1 MDIFAAALPGCPR
14 LGAKHMRVLIEAF
27 GTAED
32 VWKAS
37 DGEIMKSHLL
47 KGKTEASFLEY
58 RKETEPEEIGEKL
71 YRLRIR
77 CVTWEDDL
85 YPPLLRTTAN
95 PPAVLFYKGN
105 DPVFEKTVAIVG
117 SRKATSYGVQT
128 AERIAC
134 GLAENGVTVVSGGA
148 RGIDSAAH
156 EGALRGGSPTVVAL
170 ACGLDHVYPPENKNL
185 FQKIID
191 NGGTIISEYP
201 PGTPPL
207 GRQFPARNRIIAGM
221 SRGILVVEAAE
232 RSGALITSDFA
243 LEEGRDVFSV
253 PGNIWLDS
261 SRGTNH
267 LIRSGAICCTSYE
280 DILSEY
286 GWNEKSISSK
296 KESPEQLTLEEEVVY
311 RFCCTGEEVTA
322 EDILQQSGMS
332 VMKITMLL
340 LRLQLKGFIKETG
353 SGRFITTGRG

>member
-14 LGAKHMRVLIEAF
+14 LGAKHMRTLMEAF

-37 DGEIMKSHLL
+37 DREIVGSHLL
-47 KGKTEASFLEY
+47 KGKTEASFLAY

-71 YRLRIR
+71 YRLQIR

-85 YPPLLRTTAN
+85 YPPLLQTTAN

-117 SRKATSYGVQT
+117 SRKATPYGVQT

-156 EGALRGGSPTVVAL
+156 EGALRGESPTVVAL

-185 FQKIID
+185 FQKVID
-191 NGGTIISEYP
+191 NGSTIISEYP

-286 GWNEKSISSK
+286 GWSEKSISSK

>member
-1 MDIFAAALPGCPR
+1 
-14 LGAKHMRVLIEAF
+14 
-27 GTAED
+27 
-32 VWKAS
+32 
-37 DGEIMKSHLL
+37 
-47 KGKTEASFLEY
+47 
-58 RKETEPEEIGEKL
+58 
-71 YRLRIR
+71 
-77 CVTWEDDL
+77 
-85 YPPLLRTTAN
+85 
-95 PPAVLFYKGN
+95 
-105 DPVFEKTVAIVG
+105 
-117 SRKATSYGVQT
+117 
-128 AERIAC
+128 
-134 GLAENGVTVVSGGA
+134 
-148 RGIDSAAH
+148 
-156 EGALRGGSPTVVAL
+156 
-170 ACGLDHVYPPENKNL
+170 
-185 FQKIID
+185 
-191 NGGTIISEYP
+191 
-201 PGTPPL
+201 
-207 GRQFPARNRIIAGM
+207 M
-221 SRGILVVEAAE
+221 SRGILVAEAAE

-267 LIRSGAICCTSYE
+267 LIRAICCTSYE

>member
-1 MDIFAAALPGCPR
+1 MA
-14 LGAKHMRVLIEAF
+14 
-27 GTAED
+27 
-32 VWKAS
+32 
-37 DGEIMKSHLL
+37 
-47 KGKTEASFLEY
+47 Y

-71 YRLRIR
+71 YRLQIR

-85 YPPLLRTTAN
+85 YPPLLQTTAN

-105 DPVFEKTVAIVG
+105 NPVFEKTVAIVG
-117 SRKATSYGVQT
+117 SRKATPYGVQT

-148 RGIDSAAH
+148 RGIDSVAH
-156 EGALRGGSPTVVAL
+156 EGALRGESPTVVAL

-243 LEEGRDVFSV
+243 LEEG
-253 PGNIWLDS
+253 
-261 SRGTNH
+261 
-267 LIRSGAICCTSYE
+267 
-280 DILSEY
+280 
-286 GWNEKSISSK
+286 
-296 KESPEQLTLEEEVVY
+296 
-311 RFCCTGEEVTA
+311 
-322 EDILQQSGMS
+322 GMS
-332 VMKITMLL
+332 FPFREI
-340 LRLQLKGFIKETG
+340 FG
-353 SGRFITTGRG
+353 SIRAEGRIILYGAGRFAVRPTKISFLNTGGTKRVFLPRRNLLNS

>member
-1 MDIFAAALPGCPR
+1 M
-14 LGAKHMRVLIEAF
+14 
-27 GTAED
+27 
-32 VWKAS
+32 
-37 DGEIMKSHLL
+37 
-47 KGKTEASFLEY
+47 
-58 RKETEPEEIGEKL
+58 
-71 YRLRIR
+71 
-77 CVTWEDDL
+77 
-85 YPPLLRTTAN
+85 
-95 PPAVLFYKGN
+95 
-105 DPVFEKTVAIVG
+105 
-117 SRKATSYGVQT
+117 
-128 AERIAC
+128 
-134 GLAENGVTVVSGGA
+134 
-148 RGIDSAAH
+148 
-156 EGALRGGSPTVVAL
+156 AL

>member
-1 MDIFAAALPGCPR
+1 MDLFAAALPGCPR
-14 LGAKHMRVLIEAF
+14 LGAKYIRALIESF

-37 DGEIMKSHLL
+37 DEEIMNAGIL
-47 KGKTEASFLEY
+47 KEKALQEFRSY
-58 RKETEPEEIGEKL
+58 RRTTSPDEIAEQL
-71 YRLRIR
+71 YRLEIR
-77 CVTWEDDL
+77 CCTWEDDH
-85 YPPLLRTTAN
+85 YPPLLRETSN
-95 PPAVLFYKGN
+95 PPAVLFYKGA
-105 DPVFEKTVAIVG
+105 DPVWERTFAIVG
-117 SRKATSYGVQT
+117 SRKATPYGVQT
-128 AERIAC
+128 AERMAC
-134 GLAENGVTVVSGGA
+134 GLSQNEVVVVSGGA

-156 EGALRGGSPTVVAL
+156 EGGLSGGTPTAIVL
-170 ACGLDHVYPPENKNL
+170 ACGLDRVYPPENKLL
-185 FQKIID
+185 FRKVVEQ
-191 NGGTIISEYP
+191 GGTIISEYP

-261 SRGTNH
+261 SRGTNQ
-267 LIRSGAICCTSYE
+267 LIRNGGICCTSYG

-286 GWNEKSISSK
+286 GWDEKGNDSA
-296 KESPEQLTLEEEVVY
+296 KESIQQLTLEEEVVY
-311 RFCCTGEEVTA
+311 RFCCMGDEVTT

-332 VMKITMLL
+332 VVKITMLL
-340 LRLQLKGFIKETG
+340 LQLQLKGFIREAG
-353 SGRFITTGRG
+353 AGRFMTTGKR